1 MKEPNNPGLKKLP
14 KKVRNKMGYRMYG
27 GTMEE
32 MMYGGKMKKK
42 RKKFEDGG
50 KTPQSVGTFEE
61 AFRQAKNSGVKT
73 FMWKGKKYTTE
84 MAKPK
89 MKAVKSKNKNYPGPK
104 KPGEMKKGGVMK
116 RFTKG
121 GFMQYD

>member
-73 FMWKGKKYTTE
+73 FMWKGKKYTTK
-84 MAKPK
+84 MAATEKKPAK
-89 MKAVKSKNKNYPGPK
+89 QERNYPGAK

>member
-1 MKEPNNPGLKKLP
+1 
-14 KKVRNKMGYRMYG
+14 
-27 GTMEE
+27 
-32 MMYGGKMKKK
+32 
-42 RKKFEDGG
+42 
-50 KTPQSVGTFEE
+50 
-61 AFRQAKNSGVKT
+61 
-73 FMWKGKKYTTE
+73 MWKGKKYTTK

>member
-1 MKEPNNPGLKKLP
+1 MKNIKYQSKGS
-14 KKVRNKMGYRMYG
+14 
-27 GTMEE
+27 
-32 MMYGGKMKKK
+32 
-42 RKKFEDGG
+42 
-50 KTPQSVGTFEE
+50 TPQSVGTFSE

-73 FMWKGKKYTTE
+73 FMWKGKKYTTK

>member
-14 KKVRNKMGYRMYG
+14 KNVRNKMGYRMYG
-27 GTMEE
+27 GTMEGE
-32 MMYGGKMKKK
+32 MKKK

-50 KTPQSVGTFEE
+50 KTPQSVGTFKE

-73 FMWKGKKYTTE
+73 FMWKGNKYTTE
-84 MAKPK
+84 VAATQKKPAKQK
-89 MKAVKSKNKNYPGPK
+89 RNYPGAK

-116 RFTKG
+116 RFSKG

>member
-50 KTPQSVGTFEE
+50 MTPQSVGTFQE

-84 MAKPK
+84 MAKK
-89 MKAVKSKNKNYPGPK
+89 KSPSSSTKKKNYPGPK
-104 KPGEMKKGGVMK
+104 KPGEMKKGGMLK

-121 GFMQYD
+121 GFIQYD